1 MQILY
6 FTLTAIILYLGA
18 DWILN
23 RIEAAAGRRL
33 EYRSIIFFAIFLGM
47 SLTSFALIRHVTG
60 Q

>member
-6 FTLTAIILYLGA
+6 FTLTAIFLYLGA

-33 EYRSIIFFAIFLGM
+33 EYRSIIFFVLLLVMAL
-47 SLTSFALIRHVTG
+47 SSFALISHLTG